1 MNKMARVDTFWDGTL
16 RLAKPRR
23 ITPSR
28 EINPAQIKDIPFD
41 GDPREI
47 ANEVKAFNLLVRDK
61 EDAEYRKKKGKEIMK
76 FMLGD

>member
-1 MNKMARVDTFWDGTL
+1 MMSRVDTFWDGTL

-28 EINPAQIKDIPFD
+28 EINPNQVKDIPFD
-41 GDPREI
+41 GTPKEI
-47 ANEVKAFNLLVRDK
+47 MGEVRAFNLLVRDK
-61 EDAEYRKKKGKEIMK
+61 EDAAYRKKKGKEIMK